1 MKGSANGVGM
11 EIFFKTD
18 RFGGMEHRWRPKKSV
33 QSIKDIVYHVR
44 RVSPYGPDWEL
55 VKAISKKIVFQRG
68 REKSV
73 VTYEVKN

>member
-1 MKGSANGVGM
+1 M
-11 EIFFKTD
+11 EIFLKTD

-33 QSIKDIVYHVR
+33 QSIKDLIYHVR
-44 RVSPYGPDWEL
+44 RVGPYGPDWEL
-55 VKAISKKIVFQRG
+55 VKTISKKIVFRRG